1 MCNKRSEIMFGELF
15 ESGERRNIALKGSV
29 RKLVGGPGK

>member
-1 MCNKRSEIMFGELF
+1 MCNKCSEILFGELF
-15 ESGERRNIALKGSV
+15 ESGGERNIALKGSV